1 MYCTKCGAK
10 LAEGLRFCTSC
21 GSRIKAV
28 EQPAPSNPEV
38 VPTPPPD
45 PVIDS
50 QPTTAAE
57 PMAGEIEE
65 AASQPGAGTDLKS
78 GTASPPPPPASTQE
92 EPPTPAPETQPG
104 DAPTTAAAP
113 SGQMSSE
120 APDSSTAPQ
129 QEVSP
134 AGGTPPAMTPPPPP
148 ADSTISMPR
157 QETPAA
163 PRDSGAQGRRSG
175 LPWVWITVAV
185 MAVIAVAA
193 GGYFGVR
200 YFHNSAPQQ
209 TGSPASG
216 PAGQSGP
223 SNSAQAG
230 QETNPNSVP
239 TPNASEATA
248 QPPQSEAAH
257 PPAPPTAAGSE
268 QTAKPEIQPGRQAI
282 AQNQPSSS
290 AKEQGPSLGFSP
302 TPRSAAAAPGGV
314 APAAALPEAAPSPQA
329 PVPPTA
335 ATQPVSPPVA
345 SLKAAPASITEGQSA
360 TLTWNTENA
369 TEVSIQPGVGSVAAH
384 GSVAVAPNT
393 PTTYTLTAI
402 GTGHSAIAS
411 AKVEVLPAG
420 PSEGTIVWQG
430 EIHGVSP
437 VSIEGNHASVGTI
450 VSGGLPG
457 LPCTVRLESSK
468 GTILKTT
475 PDQWNS
481 WKLIVL
487 QVRGN
492 GRVTVR
498 LRWYLLR

>member
-10 LAEGLRFCTSC
+10 LAEGLKFCTSC

-28 EQPAPSNPEV
+28 EQPTPPDPEV

-45 PVIDS
+45 SVIDS

-65 AASQPGAGTDLKS
+65 AASQPGAGTDS
-78 GTASPPPPPASTQE
+78 RSVTASPPPPPASTQE
-92 EPPTPAPETQPG
+92 EPPTPAPEIQPG

-113 SGQMSSE
+113 SGQSSSE
-120 APDSSTAPQ
+120 ALDSLTAPQ

-134 AGGTPPAMTPPPPP
+134 AGAPPPPMATPPP
-148 ADSTISMPR
+148 AESTISMPR

-163 PRDSGAQGRRSG
+163 PHDSGAQGRRSG

-200 YFHNSAPQQ
+200 YLRNSASQQ

-268 QTAKPEIQPGRQAI
+268 QPAKPEIQPGRQAI

-290 AKEQGPSLGFSP
+290 EKEQGPSLGFSP
-302 TPRSAAAAPGGV
+302 IPRSAAAAPGGV
-314 APAAALPEAAPSPQA
+314 APAAAPPEAAPPPQA

-384 GSVAVAPNT
+384 GSATVAPNT

-411 AKVEVLPAG
+411 AKVEVVPAG

-457 LPCTVRLESSK
+457 VPCTVRLESSK

-475 PDQWNS
+475 PDQWNG

-487 QVRGN
+487 QIRGN

>member
-1 MYCTKCGAK
+1 MYCTQCGAK
-10 LAEGLRFCTSC
+10 LTEGLKFCTSC
-21 GSRIKAV
+21 GSRIKAGQ
-28 EQPAPSNPEV
+28 QPAPPSPEV
-38 VPTPPPD
+38 VPTSPPD

-50 QPTTAAE
+50 QPTTATE

-65 AASQPGAGTDLKS
+65 AASQPGTETDLRS
-78 GTASPPPPPASTQE
+78 VTASPPSPSTQE
-92 EPPTPAPETQPG
+92 EPTTSAPETQPG
-104 DAPTTAAAP
+104 AAPTTTAAP
-113 SGQMSSE
+113 SGQSSSE
-120 APDSSTAPQ
+120 ALDSLTTPQ
-129 QEVSP
+129 QEASQ
-134 AGGTPPAMTPPPPP
+134 GGWTPPAMTTPPPP
-148 ADSTISMPR
+148 ADSTIPIPR

-163 PRDSGAQGRRSG
+163 PRDSGAQGKRSG
-175 LPWVWITVAV
+175 LPWVWITVVV

-193 GGYFGVR
+193 GGYFGVK
-200 YFHNSAPQQ
+200 YFYNSAPQQ
-209 TGSPASG
+209 TGSLASG

-248 QPPQSEAAH
+248 QPPQSEAAN
-257 PPAPPTAAGSE
+257 PPASPTAADSE
-268 QTAKPEIQPGRQAI
+268 QTTKPEIKPGRHPLAE
-282 AQNQPSSS
+282 NQPPS
-290 AKEQGPSLGFSP
+290 AKKQEPSLGFGP
-302 TPRSAAAAPGGV
+302 TSRSAATQPGGV
-314 APAAALPEAAPSPQA
+314 APAVAPPEAAPSPQA

-335 ATQPVSPPVA
+335 AMQPVSPPVA
-345 SLKAAPASITEGQSA
+345 SLKADPASITEGQSS

-369 TEVSIQPGVGSVAAH
+369 TEVSIQPGVGSVPTH
-384 GSVAVAPNT
+384 GSASVAPNT

-437 VSIEGNHASVGTI
+437 VSIEGNHASIGTI

-457 LPCTVRLESSK
+457 LPCTVRLEKSK
-468 GTILKTT
+468 GATLQTT
-475 PDQWNS
+475 PDKWNS

-487 QVRGN
+487 QIRGN

-498 LRWYLLR
+498 LSWSLLR